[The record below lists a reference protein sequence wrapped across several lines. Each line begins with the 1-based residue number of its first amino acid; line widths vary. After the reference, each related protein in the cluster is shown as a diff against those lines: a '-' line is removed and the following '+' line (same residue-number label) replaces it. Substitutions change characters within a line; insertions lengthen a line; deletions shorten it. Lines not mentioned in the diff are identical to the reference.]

1 MTSERRAAAVII
13 CIESVSPHNIVFVE
27 RGAHLRNHAGQIGLP
42 GGSAEPE
49 DAGDLAVTAL
59 RELHEEV
66 GIAPQRVTI
75 VGHLPQMQPRV
86 SPYDV
91 MPFVAVVEPG
101 PLTIDT
107 RELDGAFVVPLT
119 TVLEELYEGHYDVGA
134 FRVKTPLLDVG
145 ERRIWGLTGHI
156 LREFA
161 AAWNDPANPLRRAV
175 EAKLHGT

>member
-1 MTSERRAAAVII
+1 MPQERRAAAVVI
-13 CIESVSPHNIVFVE
+13 CIESVTPHNVIFVE

-42 GGSAEPE
+42 GGSADPV
-49 DAGDLAVTAL
+49 DDGDLALTAL

-66 GIAPQRVTI
+66 GVSRDRVSI
-75 VGHLPQMQPRV
+75 VGTLPQLQPRV
-86 SPYDV
+86 SPFDV
-91 MPFVAVVEPG
+91 TPFVAVVEPG

-119 TVLEELYEGHYDVGA
+119 TVLDELYEGYHDIGT

-156 LREFA
+156 LRDFA
-161 AAWNDPANPLRRAV
+161 AAWNDPENPLRRAV
-175 EAKLHGT
+175 EAKLRRT